1 MNMALFE
8 DLTLGS
14 LTSNA
19 LLGLGLVVAAP
30 LLAPVVAELLR
41 PVAKLA
47 ITGGIVAY
55 DAAAA
60 MVSTAGQELNHIVT
74 DVRAATPATGASE
87 AEEVAPH
94 IVRPAGTF
102 E

>member
-1 MNMALFE
+1 MALFE

-14 LTSNA
+14 LASNT

-30 LLAPVVAELLR
+30 LLAPVVGEVLR

-47 ITGGIVAY
+47 IMGGITVY
-55 DAAAA
+55 NAAAG
-60 MVSTAGQELNHIVT
+60 MVTTAGQEFTRLVAEAHPT
-74 DVRAATPATGASE
+74 APAE
-87 AEEVAPH
+87 PVAEEVAPH
-94 IVRPAGTF
+94 ILRPPGTF